1 MGLVQA
7 FKCVNLAMLPPDV
20 WDQLQEEEFTV
31 QRNPKGSACGKEE
44 SGWRIQK
51 EPHSIFCRGHKP
63 GCGPT
68 DCAELG
74 DAVATKYAS
83 GSGRRIWRVFMNNG
97 FCEEG
102 SREHCC
108 GWRKCDPSVRTFW
121 PTRCKTPIEREVW
134 WIWFDAWLKCLPI
147 MSDLV
152 IRLPPIWEEEGIV
165 A

>member
-1 MGLVQA
+1 
-7 FKCVNLAMLPPDV
+7 
-20 WDQLQEEEFTV
+20 
-31 QRNPKGSACGKEE
+31 
-44 SGWRIQK
+44 
-51 EPHSIFCRGHKP
+51 
-63 GCGPT
+63 
-68 DCAELG
+68 
-74 DAVATKYAS
+74 
-83 GSGRRIWRVFMNNG
+83 MNNG